1 MVTVKGKVTWIDI
14 LRPTKSDAEALKKRY
29 NFHPIILDEILHL
42 SARSRVEKY
51 NNYLFLTY
59 HLPFYDPILKT
70 ARRAEIDFLITKK
83 TVITVHYEQLEPLEV
98 FNRSISNNIHFK
110 NLAFNDTAK
119 LTYYLI
125 QEIIQFSMRQLKPI
139 EENISYIT
147 QEIFRNKE
155 NEILEFISYTKR
167 TALDFQ
173 IISRPQEI
181 LLNSLAEVGVNFWG
195 NNTQIYLS
203 DLIGDYSKVMQH
215 LDNNRQVIEALETTN
230 SQLFNSKMNTIMQK
244 VSILAFLTFPL
255 VIVLQAFSINSV
267 SNFFGDNPINVLFG
281 IGLAVVITTI
291 TIIIFKKLKWL

>member
-1 MVTVKGKVTWIDI
+1 MVTVKGKVTWTDI
-14 LRPTKSDAEALKKRY
+14 LRPTKGDVETLKKKH
-29 NFHPIILDEILHL
+29 NFHPIILDEILHP

-83 TVITVHYEQLEPLEV
+83 TVITVHYEHLEPLEV
-98 FNRSISNNIHFK
+98 FNRSISNSIHFK

-119 LTYYLI
+119 LTYYII

-139 EENISYIT
+139 EESISYIT

-155 NEILEFISYTKR
+155 NEMLEIISYTKR
-167 TALDFQ
+167 NALDFQ

-195 NNTQIYLS
+195 DNAQIYLS

-230 SQLFNSKMNTIMQK
+230 SQLFNSKMSAVMQK
-244 VSILAFLTFPL
+244 VSIFAFLTFPL
-255 VIVLQAFSINSV
+255 VIILQAFSVNSV
-267 SNFFGDNPINVLFG
+267 SSFFGDNPINVLFG
-281 IGLAVVITTI
+281 IGLAVVITAI

>member
-1 MVTVKGKVTWIDI
+1 MVTAKGKVAWIDI
-14 LRPTKSDAEALKKRY
+14 LRPTKNDAETLKKKY
-29 NFHPIILDEILHL
+29 NFHPIILDEILHP

-70 ARRAEIDFLITKK
+70 ARRAEVDFLITKK

-98 FNRSISNNIHFK
+98 FNRSISNSIHFK

-119 LTYYLI
+119 LTYYII

-139 EENISYIT
+139 EESISYIT

-155 NEILEFISYTKR
+155 NEMLEIISYTKR
-167 TALDFQ
+167 NALDFQ

-195 NNTQIYLS
+195 DNAQIYLS

-230 SQLFNSKMNTIMQK
+230 SQLFNSKMSAVMQK

-255 VIVLQAFSINSV
+255 VIILQAFSINSV
-267 SNFFGDNPINVLFG
+267 SAFFGDNPINVLFG

>member
-1 MVTVKGKVTWIDI
+1 MVTVKGKVTWTDI
-14 LRPTKSDAEALKKRY
+14 LRPTKGDAETLKKKY
-29 NFHPIILDEILHL
+29 NFHPIILDEILHP

-70 ARRAEIDFLITKK
+70 ARRAEVDFLITKK

-98 FNRSISNNIHFK
+98 FNRSISNSIHFK

-119 LTYYLI
+119 LTYYI
-125 QEIIQFSMRQLKPI
+125 VQEIIQFSMRQLKPI
-139 EENISYIT
+139 EESISYIT

-155 NEILEFISYTKR
+155 NEMLEIISYTKR
-167 TALDFQ
+167 NALDFQ

-195 NNTQIYLS
+195 DNAQIYLS

-230 SQLFNSKMNTIMQK
+230 SQLFNSKMSAVMQK

-255 VIVLQAFSINSV
+255 VIILQAFSINSV
-267 SNFFGDNPINVLFG
+267 SAFFGDNPINVLFG